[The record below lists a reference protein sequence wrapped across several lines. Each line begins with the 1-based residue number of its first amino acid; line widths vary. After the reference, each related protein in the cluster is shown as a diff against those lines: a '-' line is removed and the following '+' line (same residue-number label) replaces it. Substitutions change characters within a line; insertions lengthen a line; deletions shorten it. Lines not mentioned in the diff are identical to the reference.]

1 MLPRRPARGHP
12 RDRARARGRFRA
24 HGRALALALLTA
36 LLGGLLPLTTATT
49 AWAGQRPVS
58 GGRLDWA
65 VKSSFQAYVTG
76 PIAQGSWGLSQG
88 AATVGANQFRFH
100 SATGDYD
107 PATGAL
113 TAGFSGAVRFTGHR
127 TPDGG
132 FELDLTISR
141 PQVVVAGGSGTLYAD
156 LTSKAK
162 GTGKVT
168 AATRVPLASLNLG
181 GVDTRGGASPIALNN
196 VPATLTSQG
205 ARAFAG
211 YYPAGTALDPVSLS
225 ADVKATA
232 GDGGAKGRS
241 GDAQDKD
248 GRRSNDKPGAFTD
261 AAVDWGVRRTFREY
275 VTGDIA
281 KGRWRLSDG
290 AQDGGAVFRFPRGKG
305 SYDPQ
310 HAILDAEF
318 TGGVRFTGAH
328 LDLALS
334 RFAVKVADGRGT
346 LSATVT
352 TSGTTTDRTPLA
364 TFDAKDLKPEDGLAA
379 LTEAPT
385 RLTAEGAKAF
395 GGMYQAGTE
404 MDPVSLAV
412 AVDAKAALPALPNLG
427 SDPTPPTH
435 PSAKPGPRPNTA
447 PVAAADGSTAFPVLP
462 VSLGAGALAL
472 AALAF
477 LVLRARRRTPGATP
491 PPAHD

>member
-1 MLPRRPARGHP
+1 M
-12 RDRARARGRFRA
+12 RGRFRA

-49 AWAGQRPVS
+49 AWAEQRTVS

-88 AATVGANQFRFH
+88 AATVGANRFRFH

-107 PATGAL
+107 PTTGAL

-127 TPDGG
+127 KPDGG

-141 PQVVVAGGSGTLYAD
+141 PQVVVSGGSGTLYAD

-168 AATRVPLASLNLG
+168 TAARVPLASLNLG
-181 GVDTRGGASPIALNN
+181 GVDTRGGGSPIALNN

-225 ADVKATA
+225 ADVRAA
-232 GDGGAKGRS
+232 SGDGAAKGRS
-241 GDAQDKD
+241 GDADAHGGPHDATQDKD
-248 GRRSNDKPGAFTD
+248 GRRNNDEPGAFAD

-281 KGRWRLSDG
+281 KGAWRLTDG

-305 SYDPQ
+305 GYDPQ
-310 HAILDAEF
+310 HGTLDAEF
-318 TGGVRFTGAH
+318 TGSVRFTGTH

-352 TSGTTTDRTPLA
+352 TAGTTTDRTPLA
-364 TFDAKDLKPEDGLAA
+364 TFDAKDLKPKDGLAT
-379 LTEAPT
+379 LTEAPA
-385 RLTAEGAKAF
+385 RLTADGAKAF
-395 GGMYQAGTE
+395 GGMYRAGTE

-412 AVDAKAALPALPNLG
+412 AVDAKATLPALPNLG
-427 SDPTPPTH
+427 SDPTPPTN
-435 PSAKPGPRPNTA
+435 PSAKPNPRPNAA
-447 PVAAADGSTAFPVLP
+447 PVAAADDSTAFPVLP
-462 VSLGAGALAL
+462 ASLGAGALAL
-472 AALAF
+472 AAVAF
-477 LVLRARRRTPGATP
+477 LILRTRRRAAGATP
-491 PPAHD
+491 PPTQD